1 MCWRS
6 HVPFLAWLESFVI
19 YQRLAFHHFFLPGNN
34 VIKSRV
40 DIPFFYWHYLAA
52 RSLVLISLPLPPL
65 RPSPSHT
72 LVISPTFPMPSMASS
87 FPMKQPPRDRQTKDE
102 KPNISQGDQ
111 SSSSNPTDTHAE
123 LHSEHY
129 PSIAKLMFICLG
141 LFLAVLCVGLDRLIL
156 ATVIPKITS
165 DFASLPDIGWY
176 GSAYMLTS
184 CCFQLMFGKLY
195 AGYSVKWL
203 FVITLSIFELG
214 SIICASAPNS
224 PTLIVGR
231 AVAGLG
237 SAGVLTGAMVI
248 LTHSVPLHNRP
259 KVTGGIGGAVG
270 IAQIISP
277 TLGGAF
283 TDYATWRWCFWINLP
298 LGGLALAAVILFV
311 HLPPQVQSTKSTKGM
326 RQVAEKFDL
335 LGTLF
340 LLPAL
345 VSLLLSLQWG
355 GSEYAWSSWRMVLT
369 LAIFGVF
376 IVIWGFIQ
384 FRAGDNATVPVRI
397 ISMRSMLAAVWFMLS
412 ATAVA
417 FTIIQFVPV
426 WFQATRG
433 SSAFQ
438 SGINFLATT
447 VSMSI
452 MAVLSGFMTSKI
464 GYYVPQMIAST
475 VLTSVAAGL
484 ITRFDLDTSTSY
496 WIGSLILAGLGL
508 GIGGQQ
514 PLMVPQTILS
524 GGDIAIGTSVMMFA
538 QTLSGTI
545 CISVANSVFQQ
556 GLVDELSV
564 RAPGVDPRVVANA
577 GAQSVAESMRKVY
590 PDSVEQIL
598 VSYSKALQR
607 VWVIPVVLACL
618 SIFGSAF
625 QEWRSVRKGKDAEH
639 PKP

>member
-1 MCWRS
+1 M
-6 HVPFLAWLESFVI
+6 AT
-19 YQRLAFHHFFLPGNN
+19 
-34 VIKSRV
+34 
-40 DIPFFYWHYLAA
+40 
-52 RSLVLISLPLPPL
+52 SLSKEQVE
-65 RPSPSHT
+65 T
-72 LVISPTFPMPSMASS
+72 E
-87 FPMKQPPRDRQTKDE
+87 RDYQTKHE
-102 KPNISQGDQ
+102 KPNLSPGDQ
-111 SSSSNPTDTHAE
+111 SSSSNTTDNPVNHGN
-123 LHSEHY
+123 EHY
-129 PSIAKLMFICLG
+129 PSTAKLILICIG

-156 ATVIPKITS
+156 ATAIPKITTE
-165 DFASLPDIGWY
+165 FASLPDIGWY

-195 AGYSVKWL
+195 AEYSVKWL

-214 SIICASAPNS
+214 SIICAAAPNS
-224 PTLIVGR
+224 PALIVGR

-277 TLGGAF
+277 ALGGAF

-298 LGGLALAAVILFV
+298 LGGLALAAVVFFV
-311 HLPPQVQSTKSTKGM
+311 HLPSEIQSIKSSTGI
-326 RQVAEKFDL
+326 RQVVEKFDL

-355 GSEYAWSSWRMVLT
+355 GSEYAWGSWRMILT

-384 FRAGDNATVPVRI
+384 FRAGDNATVPIRI
-397 ISMRSMLAAVWFMLS
+397 ISMRSMICAVWFMFS
-412 ATAVA
+412 ATAVG

-433 SSAFQ
+433 TSAFQ

-447 VSMSI
+447 VSTSV

-484 ITRFDLDTSTSY
+484 ITGFDLDTSTSY
-496 WIGSLILAGLGL
+496 WIGSLVLAGLGI

-514 PLMVPQTILS
+514 PLMVPQTVLA
-524 GGDIAIGTSVMMFA
+524 GGDIAIGTSVMMFT
-538 QTLSGTI
+538 QTLSATI
-545 CISVANSVFQQ
+545 WISVANNVLQQ
-556 GLVDELSV
+556 GLFDELSV
-564 RAPGVDPRVVANA
+564 RAPEVDPRIVANA
-577 GAQSVAESMRKVY
+577 GAQSVVESMSKVY

-607 VWVIPVVLACL
+607 VWIIPVVLACL

-625 QEWRSVRKGKDAEH
+625 QEWRSVRRGKDAEH
-639 PKP
+639 PRR